1 MKKKLDD
8 NSVLFSV
15 QRSIQ
20 SPDSKGFPL
29 AQVLEIQIEQ
39 VHTNGGHWVGK
50 MQTVMLNLTEK
61 SRLCVNIKTL
71 LRNELPT
78 KQYF

>member
-39 VHTNGGHWVGK
+39 VHTNGGH
-50 MQTVMLNLTEK
+50 
-61 SRLCVNIKTL
+61 
-71 LRNELPT
+71 
-78 KQYF
+78 